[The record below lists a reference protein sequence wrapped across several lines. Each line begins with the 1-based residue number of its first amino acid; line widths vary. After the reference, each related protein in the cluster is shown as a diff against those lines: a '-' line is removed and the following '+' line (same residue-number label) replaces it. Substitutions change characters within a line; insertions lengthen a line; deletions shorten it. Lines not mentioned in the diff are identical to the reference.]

1 MKGNEKTN
9 KKKFLALLLSLL
21 MATSVTTAFA
31 ACGEP
36 EETTDT
42 ETDTETEEEVVTEP
56 EEDEE
61 VVVEDKEIIVNKAF
75 DQNTDEETKPIVTSV
90 TGWTRATN
98 SVSSGSA
105 PSSEAASGVIDV
117 SAEKWK
123 DLTTSALDV
132 SPAELTEEQ
141 AKEKWE
147 SMTTKDKLE
156 YYEAWKADDA
166 NKERNI
172 SDLEFYESFNID
184 VDDLPFVI
192 DGEDNKTVLTN
203 PGARPEATD
212 NHVLMIHNEKQ
223 TDTYIG
229 TAQKFTSSSTVT
241 VKSGETATFS
251 VWVKTSNLVGSSAG
265 NVEDFTAYNK
275 GAYIRVNHTVGGKT
289 LDPLE
294 IKNINVGEWTQYK
307 FALRGSSFADSTFSL
322 VLGLGQSG
330 GTDKEEYVNGYAFFD
345 DVTCEVTSEAVDLA
359 SYETF
364 DFAATEKGKIVAANK
379 LTAKNFALDFS
390 EVGNKF
396 NSFDVSGMKGKAT
409 TQKNTK
415 GVEYSTVEDVG
426 TLIPA
431 LTAPLNTTSDIKD
444 FYNLTELA
452 TAKLD
457 NGEDNKTAQAVHAN
471 FFAKDDFLGNANA
484 FLFLSKNGAA
494 YKAEKEIQ
502 IAAGY
507 SAISFYVKT
516 SEMKSYT
523 GAGVEL
529 KFKDDEIA
537 TTQTIAK
544 IDTTTV
550 VEEDS
555 NTDGWQRVFFFF
567 DNKTGKEQ
575 TATLTL
581 SFGPT
586 TDLITA
592 TKSSF
597 YEGFAAFAKFES
609 ATLTKEEF
617 DCATGGTYTKI
628 VTMEKPE
635 EEKQTDSGFDAAG
648 SLQQSMLENASLEKG
663 FARTK
668 NYTGVYSDSA
678 FVGGGNNL
686 KSNELITAG
695 LLNKQYAEKDNYKA
709 IIEKIGGAGATW
721 DSLIGN
727 AVTQPLVI
735 YNEAAS
741 EKSYGFIGASTN
753 MAASAYKTISMRVK
767 ASAGAAAHVYL
778 IDMSDDNYNNALSIG
793 RNVTYWYDKDGNVC
807 AEDPTDTKKFNAKT
821 DVAFKLQKNG
831 LYKVNPNW
839 SGAEGIDKEAYFA
852 NLSAYKPND
861 EGNLMLDDLA
871 TDYGYSE
878 NWKHDGND
886 RVAFYGY
893 NSEEKSA
900 FAYSDKSTKVYDFS
914 TTSLTPRYTAEN
926 AKELHIVVDNKD
938 GNNSDWVTVTFYVH
952 AGESAKDYRLEVWNG
967 ARGGENVAAGSYVMF
982 DSWTP
987 DDLNATTWET
997 MLKEKDEGATK
1008 FESVFS
1014 FYDSAKYL
1022 RYDET
1027 LDELN
1032 VGNSYKS
1039 YDATSYTESVV
1050 YLETADKYTVFADYS
1065 ALETAVAKDVV
1076 EEETEEEETEEEENE
1091 TNGWLLASSIAIA
1104 AVLLLAIVSLIIR
1117 KVVSVRRK
1125 KRGVYPAKDKKNNKK

>member
-31 ACGEP
+31 ACGEK

-42 ETDTETEEEVVTEP
+42 ETDTEKEEEVVTEP
-56 EEDEE
+56 EEDDE
-61 VVVEDKEIIVNKAF
+61 VVVEDKEIIINKAF
-75 DQNTDEETKPIVTSV
+75 DQNTGDETKPIVTSV

-105 PSSEAASGVIDV
+105 PSSESASGVIDV
-117 SAEKWK
+117 SEEKWK

-147 SMTTKDKLE
+147 TMTTKDKLE
-156 YYEAWKADDA
+156 YYEAWKKDDA
-166 NKERNI
+166 NKERKI

-184 VDDLPFVI
+184 VDDLPFVV
-192 DGEDNKTVLTN
+192 DRDDNKTVLAN

-265 NVEDFTAYNK
+265 NVEDTTAYNK

-330 GTDKEEYVNGYAFFD
+330 GTNKEEYVNGFAFFD
-345 DVTCEVTSEAVDLA
+345 DITCEVTSDTVDIA

-364 DFAATEKGKIVAANK
+364 DFSATEKGKIVSANK
-379 LTAKNFALDFS
+379 LAAKNFALDFS
-390 EVGNKF
+390 EVGNQF
-396 NSFDVSGMKGKAT
+396 NTFDVSGMTGKAT
-409 TQKNTK
+409 TQKSTK
-415 GVEYSTVEDVG
+415 GVEYSTVEGVG

-444 FYNLTELA
+444 FYNLADLA
-452 TAKLD
+452 
-457 NGEDNKTAQAVHAN
+457 NGDATQKAVHAN
-471 FFAKDDFLGNANA
+471 YFADDDFLGNANA

-494 YKAEKEIQ
+494 YKAEKDIS
-502 IAAGY
+502 IAKGY

-529 KFKDDEIA
+529 KFEDDEIA

-555 NTDGWQRVFFFF
+555 DTDGWQRVFFFF
-567 DNKTGKEQ
+567 DNKTDESQ
-575 TATLTL
+575 PATLTL

-617 DCATGGTYTKI
+617 DCATSGTYTKI

-635 EEKQTDSGFDAAG
+635 NETQTDSGFDAAG
-648 SLQQSMLENASLEKG
+648 SLEQASIKDG

-686 KSNELITAG
+686 KSNELATAG
-695 LLNKQYAEKDNYKA
+695 LLNKQHAEKDNYKT
-709 IIEKIGGAGATW
+709 IIEKIGGTGATW

-727 AVTQPLVI
+727 EVTQPLVI
-735 YNEAAS
+735 YNEKAS
-741 EKSYGFIGASTN
+741 EKSYGFIGASTSISAN
-753 MAASAYKTISMRVK
+753 AYKTISMRVK
-767 ASAGAAAHVYL
+767 ASAGASAHVYL
-778 IDMSDDNYNNALSIG
+778 IDMSEDNYNKTLSIG

-807 AEDPTDTKKFNAKT
+807 AKDPTDTKNFNAKT

-839 SGAEGIDKEAYFA
+839 EGAASVANKDAYFA
-852 NLSAYKPND
+852 NLLAYTPNED
-861 EGNLMLDDLA
+861 GNLMLDELA
-871 TDYGYSE
+871 SDYAYNE

-886 RVAFYGY
+886 RVAFYKY

-900 FAYSDKSTKVYDFS
+900 FAYSNETTKVYDFS
-914 TTSLTPRYTAEN
+914 TTSLAPRYAAES

-938 GNNSDWVTVTFYVH
+938 GTNGDWVTVTFYVH
-952 AGESAKDYRLEVWNG
+952 AGENAKDYRLEVWNG

-982 DSWTP
+982 DSWKP
-987 DDLNATTWET
+987 DDLNDTTWAT
-997 MLKEKDEGATK
+997 MLEESGYDEKAETSDK
-1008 FESVFS
+1008 WFKSVFS

-1022 RYDET
+1022 RYDES
-1027 LDELN
+1027 LDELS
-1032 VGNSYKS
+1032 VGNSYAS

-1050 YLETADKYTVFADYS
+1050 YLETADKYTIFADYS
-1065 ALETAVAKDVV
+1065 PLETAVTKDTV

-1104 AVLLLAIVSLIIR
+1104 AVLLLTIVSLIIR

-1125 KRGVYPAKDKKNNKK
+1125 KRGVYPTKDKKNNKK